1 MLTKSR
7 SFEDMPPPPQHTSSD
22 WHDPRYEDHDLL
34 LSVYGRVHAIIPG
47 RLAFVI
53 HEDETKTKEQA
64 RTAPISL
71 RPHTLVP
78 KGLTH

>member
-7 SFEDMPPPPQHTSSD
+7 SFEDMPQPPQHTSSD
-22 WHDPRYEDHDLL
+22 WQDPRYEDRDLL
-34 LSVYGRVHAIIPG
+34 QSVYGRVHAIIPG

-64 RTAPISL
+64 RAYNSTL
-71 RPHTLVP
+71 RPHTQVA
-78 KGLTH
+78 